1 MKITCTK
8 QEQENLIEYISEYC
22 NGYGTKREECMRFAD
37 CSDCL
42 KSGGKPTCL
51 DSGIE
56 WKITDK

>member
-8 QEQENLIEYISEYC
+8 REQENLIEYISEYC
-22 NGYGTKREECMRFAD
+22 NGYGAKREERMGFAD
-37 CSDCL
+37 CVGCL

-56 WKITDK
+56 